1 LVKVILL
8 ILPQSSGVQA
18 KQMRRISVPQQSVVA
33 PHDVAHA
40 SVRSRPEIWKVVRAA
55 MRFEDREELTWLASC
70 VRRILRQLM
79 VAEAEEWRDGRR
91 GGGT

>member
-1 LVKVILL
+1 
-8 ILPQSSGVQA
+8 
-18 KQMRRISVPQQSVVA
+18 
-33 PHDVAHA
+33 
-40 SVRSRPEIWKVVRAA
+40 VRSRPEIWKVVRAA